1 MIQFDKF
8 TLENGLRVL
17 VHSDHSTPLLAM
29 NILYGVGARDESP
42 DKTGFA
48 HLFEH
53 LMFGGS
59 KNIPEYDKPLELA
72 GGENNAFTN
81 NDITN
86 YYLTIPSMNMELAFW
101 LESDRMLDLAFTPQS
116 LEVQRKVVI
125 EEFKQRYLN
134 QPYGDAWLHLRPLA
148 YKVHPYQWATI
159 GKDISHIE
167 DATMDDV
174 KAFYKKWYN
183 PGNAIMVLAGDIS
196 LEKAKILTEKWFA
209 PIDKKHKAVRNLPVE
224 PKQTEFREEVLVRN
238 VPFRSFYRAYHTV
251 ERKNPDYPVTDLI
264 SDLLSNGPSARLYQ
278 RLVKEKEL
286 VSNINAYISGDMD
299 AGILVIQGDLNE
311 GKDYPEVMAALDAE
325 LQEII
330 DGKIAEEEMEKVK
343 NKYEAKFEFD
353 KTSVLNK
360 AMNLAYYEWL
370 GDASLLN
377 DEPAKYKKVSIDDV
391 KRVASSIFRR
401 ENLSELR
408 YEPVQNK

>member
-59 KNIPEYDKPLELA
+59 KNIEVYDKPLELA
-72 GGENNAFTN
+72 GGDNNAFTN

-134 QPYGDAWLHLRPLA
+134 QPYGDAWLHLRPLV

-159 GKDISHIE
+159 GKEISHIE
-167 DATMDDV
+167 NATMDDV

-183 PGNAIMVLAGDIS
+183 PGNAIMVLSGDII
-196 LEKAKILTEKWFA
+196 LDKAKEMCEKWFA
-209 PIDKKHKAVRNLPVE
+209 PIDKKHEAIRNLPVE
-224 PKQTEFREEVLVRN
+224 PRQTEFREEVLERN

-251 ERKNPDYPVTDLI
+251 ERMDPDYPVTDMI

-286 VSNINAYISGDMD
+286 FSNINAYISGDMD
-299 AGILVIQGDLNE
+299 AGTLIIQGDLND

-330 DGKIAEEEMEKVK
+330 DGKISDSEMEKVK
-343 NKYEAKFEFD
+343 NKFEATFEFA
-353 KTSVLNK
+353 KTSVLSK

-370 GDASLLN
+370 GDAALLN

-401 ENLSELR
+401 DNLSELR